1 MKKVRKI
8 FALSLAAFMLL
19 TVTAC
24 KNWMTGGLFDSI
36 EEEVKVATADK
47 IPVYVSTAASVM
59 GKTVPEGESTQKMGV
74 SFTVK
79 LERIEPSYA
88 FYKWFAFS
96 TKDLEEAKSEGLG
109 DKFPFNT
116 QNPNRNFV
124 LDDDF
129 ETRYM
134 KYSEKLAGAVEIKNA
149 DKEEAIV
156 TIKEVRDDIVIV
168 PVCAARA
175 VLNSDDTYPATLAYM
190 LDQRAVRNQ
199 RVVLAFDKDMDFSTF
214 VTCTNPS
221 KTYEKD
227 ENDNNIYYIEKED
240 GDVEYFYDWDRS
252 KIQIS
257 VYDTNKNLLSDD
269 ESYSFF
275 KLPMPNPKDSRQIF
289 ITPDT
294 QNKKLPKFA
303 KIRITI
309 AEEVKDSYGYKLESD
324 IAYTYLV
331 GASDDE
337 GNPIFKLLSCGRPR
351 TGLAANENTWSDYDG
366 FMDAE
371 GDLTTVLPEATT
383 NINDWTSDLVSQ
395 TFAHRIT
402 DRIDVLVQIV
412 DMVKEGVESTTASD
426 NEIDHFTVRARHLV
440 NLDGTPGTGAIYEN
454 IAEKNYDAL
463 IYHGGAKNFEDGE
476 PGENCNDPDAG
487 YAFPYYLPEN
497 IPDGLIKLEF
507 FAVDITGNSGEETP
521 YAIYVVK
528 DTSAPDISSQASKIK
543 SASVN
548 TLNSWFN
555 DRTIEALSF
564 RADSSNKFVDT
575 INVGTEENPVI
586 HDVAPIFMSD
596 GTNAKLFW
604 NFGNSPTDM
613 AGIQEIKYGEDDI
626 YEMTNLVDFIKDQGV
641 QGAMT
646 FYAQISDDMGN
657 VSDFVKIPLEIYY
670 DNQAPKNAGILPP
683 GTDSGIYP
691 ETGIDVGTSSAEV
704 KKYFTRDS
712 ALSLTLSSVDTDT
725 VTGVDSAAETAT
737 SSGLAGF
744 LVSETKYADVQAEAL
759 KVENGEQISPDFSKA
774 TDGKVTLQ
782 FATGSA
788 NDTGKVYYLYA
799 VDYALNSSSVPA
811 QISVIQDTTGPGV
824 EFADNASYTYSADKA
839 YFKELDDKADGSDDY
854 NVALGTAGSE
864 NLSGGIKGVSKGK
877 YYYNATQ
884 TSFPV
889 DVTIKNQHEGFDS
902 GLYYFE
908 VENTGTGTKT
918 SYGMNAAKA
927 TERTESVNLP
937 EGTYKVIAY
946 DNLGNKT
953 VTETFTIVQDK
964 SIPETGNFSIWGTKI
979 VPEGENGYNSEST
992 NIRTVDLIFTT
1003 DDTVVRDA
1011 SNTGIRKL
1019 ILKGASFKQNDLV
1032 VKAGDTTLTKNTDYQ
1047 LQAADT
1053 ETDETYITFFEPRTE
1068 TSYKIEN
1075 VMLPED
1081 DGRKYIYLKA
1091 ADASGNENA
1100 DWAEAFIDS
1109 DSQAPVVSSV
1119 SVLASTYML
1128 DSTGNRACSNSNIV
1142 SVEIKAHDKTS
1153 GIKQIFIT
1161 DTASTV
1167 SNVSGGVVGNNTIPE
1182 GTKLIQSNAVVT
1194 VNGVERSGSYE
1205 NGMITLDSPVDTEED
1220 VTIIV
1225 TNVRI
1230 PDDSVQGTQTVHV
1243 ILFDNTGL
1251 RNEESESAS
1260 IIYDTTGPAID
1271 VEDFASR
1278 TYDGV
1283 TLKKYRSNDTA
1294 DNITAVTG
1302 TTGRVNGLV
1311 SGNYFYSLAEG
1322 NLSENPGFKFTVT
1335 LSDENIT
1342 NNQLVQN
1349 GLSSGVYRF
1358 YVDKVN
1364 GTSVVKG
1371 TTPYASGVSVYLTA
1385 GTYRFRALDNLG
1397 NETVTN
1403 DICVKQDGAAP
1414 VVTNTLIHGKIQN
1427 GTESTSATKGTAGN
1441 GEYVYITFNVSDTDV
1456 TQNDTG
1462 LLRIT
1467 LNGDVDFTNAKIF
1480 DGETEVAVV
1489 KKLGTGNS
1497 SVEFY
1502 FASTVAASK
1511 SYTVKNVKLTG
1522 TDGVKSV
1529 SVIASDRTINEN
1541 PADSASIMLDSTAP
1555 VVSDVVIISTD
1566 ADTSKNNNKTL
1577 VTNDEKVTVEFKVY
1591 DLLSGLK
1598 KITICDDAGNSL
1610 LSTGDN
1616 GSVLTANYNGASV
1629 TLANTISS
1637 DVIVFTDAR
1646 TQVSESAVKPY
1657 TITVTNVS
1665 MPKVAGDFVQGR
1677 NYFNIRAWDDV
1688 LNVAETSTKGSI
1700 IFDNV
1705 PPKPLIEFAASHFFD
1720 PKQSRKKYS
1729 SSSAYMDGKSKIF
1742 FNNSSTYV
1750 YFKVNGG
1757 DDSVAGIETAG
1768 YSDKKVIYKTSSF
1781 DVAGD
1786 PAGYSSGTNMTAGT
1800 DGWYRIDGS
1809 KFIKIFVFD
1818 SIGNYNVLVPGFTD
1832 FEIVHDTTP
1841 PVKVDYKIYK
1851 SGTTDEIS
1859 GYLNETDPVI
1869 DVVFTV
1875 KDALSGISYFDFS
1888 DSHNSSDYSMWNQ
1901 IIAGSP
1907 DLKLEVSEDGGTT
1920 WKIYKEG
1927 NYNPDSEE
1935 HYSSVVGGA
1944 TFDSEKGYFV
1954 DSEGNLDPYV
1964 FFHNYMENGKTF
1976 ARCFALYEPL
1986 EPDKNYTIK
1995 LSNISFANNTK
2006 IRPSDSRTNWDT
2018 DIGFNIYV
2026 YDCVQQGCLNLEK
2039 PIVWDTQKPVI
2050 KSVEF
2055 AAASGSDSNFT
2066 SESFLSKH
2074 DLVITY
2080 DEPNDSTY
2088 GGASGIQE
2096 IKLEL
2101 TTNVDSVDLSS
2112 VDLLSSSD
2120 WKLYAKNG
2128 SSETEL
2134 TVTKGDV
2141 VASRNKTSA
2150 VIKINNSNSSTKG
2163 SSRKLVVKGLTIAGG
2178 DVDMIENIKVSLT
2191 DFAGNLSDNK
2201 GNTNNVVELG
2211 YDKTAP
2217 EMYRTEY
2224 CDDSGNLVLVDGV
2237 PAVSYFKTVLGNPA
2251 VLSTHTQSLPYK
2263 DGTAKSRKINVFP
2276 NPGKADLDASVD
2288 DLTGWY
2294 AGDDT
2299 ELVLRFN
2306 KNGSGIK
2313 SVTFSAPEGC
2323 EYRGMFFN
2331 SNTIDVTIDNLD
2343 GKGPQHLVRNTD
2355 YVLEDRYQDFTQIFR
2370 TLRFT
2375 NSSKCPRGNN
2385 ATVYVKGICLDATE
2399 MAATDVYG
2407 LWCSNAAVK
2416 SFAGTT
2422 TYYDGGSGHEPGWI
2436 ICAAMD
2442 YDTPEFVNQK
2452 VTFTDSSVTSGS
2464 TYTDGKTIDLTGR
2477 VQSKSLG
2484 ATTKGTYSSGVWA
2497 IHLDNARFVTTG
2509 TEKSELSL
2517 TVAKTS
2523 EAYPRETEANEMV
2536 ISLTSAT
2543 NVTYTFES
2551 GKDFSKRF
2559 MPGDTSASSEIAE
2572 FNRNIDAAAK
2582 ARYSVSDD
2590 GHTMYL
2596 NLPIDPLQGY
2606 DFKISNLQLDGSASM
2621 ADGAVDIT
2629 VTLFKYSGL
2638 SNDSENRIYVRGA
2651 DKNPA
2656 ASGKDYVVYRRKLAA
2671 VVDGSFESRNS
2682 ADFKRNRTNS
2692 ITLDTDP
2699 PVITWY
2705 DASDYNPNY
2714 FRLAPQDEQGRTV
2727 YYAGSSGYSYI
2738 NFNFQ
2743 DDSGIKGFAFT
2754 NTATA
2759 PTRPSDFY
2767 IANTQKYDIY
2777 YFNETN
2783 ESLNVVKYIHVM
2795 DNTGHVTSRPV
2806 TYLASEDSVPT
2817 IWKVD
2822 NTKPSVKTVTRHYYG
2837 DTAET
2842 RYVLKLDSTNSS
2854 APKLNVYKGV
2864 SGTLSGKFTD
2874 SYIEFDPSTQEYQ
2887 TVPGDV
2893 NDFFEDSGSGLYG
2906 TCPTTQTGGAY
2917 FDEIYGDESGNPDF
2931 TWKTSDSYFKVM
2943 DKVGRGC
2950 EKSIGISSYVDS
2962 TAPILGISGI
2972 TAPEGKS
2979 VYRASGLSTD
2989 STSPSVIYFN
2999 SASAEDGVEI
3009 TFSAKDTGENATG
3022 VYKVTV
3028 GGSGLA
3034 SGADGASARLANAIS
3049 LSTSTTTV
3057 TWNLGK
3063 GEEKTEGEANGL
3075 LRSIT
3080 ITDWVGNATTY
3091 WFKLISD
3098 VTPPAVSLSSNSPF
3112 VESTDISVYMTSV
3125 DEENNKLNLYFSP
3138 TIYDRN
3144 NGSGFVDILINK
3156 VLTGLSDDCSGLVA
3170 DKWYT
3175 DRDCSVEATKI
3186 TLTQS
3191 FRNNRAQDPVASP
3204 AKFYAK
3210 DNVGNLLEFDVATKV
3225 NTVYYSSS
3233 YSLSIPYADGWYA
3246 SNISEGKISFMP
3258 STTTTLYLNGA
3269 KNTTFTVGD
3278 ANGVKYVLKEGGR
3291 NKDSGNLGWGNG
3303 GYVDSF
3309 SYRLETGKTYSI
3321 ELGSAWNQN
3330 LPTTT
3335 FTVQTVL
3342 DDTAPAISGTYVAAH
3357 TWEDSDGKRYYAGTD
3372 NGTVYINENGS
3383 VTIALGNELLSDAG
3397 SGVKGWYLNPTDRA
3411 ESITLNKDNLEQDVF
3426 LVDNIGN
3433 YTVHKFSVTLD
3444 KDSPVYTPVTGS
3456 DLFAVHEY
3464 SAGEPY
3470 KVTAQNKVMFTGSS
3484 LELPL
3489 PSASDAGSGLNG
3501 NWTVKTGTAVYS
3513 SVTNKITFTGTESVT
3528 LALYDNVNNETEVT
3542 VNAFKVGEIPA
3553 LSLAKADSDIETGTF
3568 GEASYT
3574 VYTKADAAVFNV
3586 TKTNELAGFTT
3597 FKCGDDEIS
3606 GNTLSLGNGNY
3617 VLKASDELGRETEYN
3632 LTVVVD
3638 KTEPTFT
3645 GNMISDQHLYTDA
3658 EPFFAAAAGN
3668 SIVVNAKLAS
3678 GTPLSFALP
3687 EANDTGVGLD
3697 GWYES
3702 DTENGTYRKIEGT
3715 SVSVSGEKWL
3725 SLKDLLGNSNTFQF
3739 ASIDSAKPVLASGY
3753 AGATEGGSNSYIAA
3767 QKVFT
3772 TWYSGTTYQPKWNG
3786 SSNFRAAGTNG
3797 GDEADTSHNNLVAAS
3812 VTETGSG
3819 IYKLVLKSD
3828 SANPKVN
3835 YVGYMNP
3842 QVDNGNI
3849 IYNDGTQIAGSHDAN
3864 AKYNPMNSVQIA
3876 SSAYVKGWT
3885 VATSD
3890 SPDAEGKYTTVITLP
3905 LNPNVLTPTNGTKDE
3920 VSNNA
3925 GTAFEG
3931 ALTLS
3936 NNQYIFVF
3944 GKNIGNSLEVVD
3956 FAGNSSND
3964 VAVSASVNTS
3974 LFGRFTVAIT
3984 EISSKIPEAVGGT
3997 IRRAFTSNDRSEVKN
4012 ERKARK
4018 AEKSTAVQAPVVT
4031 QTTEKTSKE
4040 GKKVLQNVA
4049 ERAAELEAASKS
4061 AGTSTFRDE
4070 AEAILAAGAKVLPEI
4085 AEEAE
4090 NGGISPE
4097 VNISENVVNSEKILA
4112 NNGDEMYN
4120 NSNIAKSVVISIIAV
4135 LLLLCSLLVII
4146 KTTKKQNEKK

>member
-149 DKEEAIV
+149 DKEEAVV

-324 IAYTYLV
+324 IVYTYLV

-646 FYAQISDDMGN
+646 FYAQVSDDLGN

-670 DNQAPKNAGILPP
+670 DNQAPANTGILPP
-683 GTDSGIYP
+683 GSENGIYP
-691 ETGIDVGTSSAEV
+691 ETGIEKGSTLTEP
-704 KKYFTRDS
+704 KKYFTRDTS
-712 ALSLTLSSVDTDT
+712 LSLTLSSVDADSA
-725 VTGVDSAAETAT
+725 TGVESAAATAT

-744 LVSETKYADVQAEAL
+744 FVSESKYADVQAEAL
-759 KVENGEQISPDFSKA
+759 KVENGVQISPDFKKA
-774 TDGKVTLQ
+774 VDGKSTVQ
-782 FATGSA
+782 FATGA
-788 NDTGKVYYLYA
+788 ENDTGKNYFLYSM
-799 VDYALNSSSVPA
+799 DYALNPSEVPTE
-811 QISVIQDTTGPGV
+811 ITVIQDTTGPGV
-824 EFADNASYTYSADKA
+824 EFTDNASYSYKA
-839 YFKELDDKADGSDDY
+839 ESEYFKELDDEADGSDDSDI
-854 NVALGTAGSE
+854 ALGTAGSE
-864 NLSGGIKGVSKGK
+864 NLSGEVKGVSKGI
-877 YYYNATQ
+877 YYYNLSQ
-884 TSFPV
+884 DSFPI
-889 DVTIKNQHEGFDS
+889 DVTIKNQHAGLDS

-908 VENTGTGTKT
+908 VENAATGVKT

-992 NIRTVDLIFTT
+992 NIRTVDLVFSS
-1003 DDTVVRDA
+1003 DDTVVMDS

-1019 ILKGASFKQNDLV
+1019 ILKGASFRQDNLV
-1032 VKAGDTTLTKNTDYQ
+1032 VKAGETVLVKNTDY
-1047 LQAADT
+1047 LIQAAADDS
-1053 ETDETYITFFEPRTE
+1053 EETYITFIRPRTE
-1068 TSYKIEN
+1068 TSYRIEN
-1075 VMLPED
+1075 VMLPEE
-1081 DGRKYIYLKA
+1081 DGRKYIYIKA
-1091 ADASGNENA
+1091 MDASGNTNA
-1100 DWAEAFIDS
+1100 DWIDAYIDS
-1109 DSQAPVVSSV
+1109 DSQAPSISSV
-1119 SVLASTYML
+1119 SGLASKYML
-1128 DSTGNRACSNSNIV
+1128 DSTGNRTYTNSNII

-1153 GIKQIFIT
+1153 GIKQIYIT
-1161 DTASTV
+1161 DTASEV
-1167 SNVSGGVVGNNTIPE
+1167 PNVSGGVVGNNTIPA
-1182 GTKLIQSNAVVT
+1182 GTKLIQNNSVVT
-1194 VNGVERSGSYE
+1194 VNGVERASTYE

-1230 PDDSVQGTQTVHV
+1230 PDDTKQGMQTVHV

-1251 RNEESESAS
+1251 RNESSKPAS
-1260 IIYDTTGPAID
+1260 IVYDTTGPAIE
-1271 VEDFASR
+1271 VEDYASS
-1278 TYDGV
+1278 TFDGI
-1283 TLKKYRSNDTA
+1283 THKKYRSNDTA
-1294 DNITAVTG
+1294 SDILAVTG

-1311 SGNYFYSLAEG
+1311 SGDYFYNLEEG
-1322 NLSENPGFKFTVT
+1322 SASENPGFRFIVT
-1335 LSDENIT
+1335 IKDENIT
-1342 NNQLVQN
+1342 NNQLVAD
-1349 GLSSGVYRF
+1349 GSTSGIYKF
-1358 YVDKVN
+1358 YVDKVLAS
-1364 GTSVVKG
+1364 SVEEG
-1371 TTPYASGVSVYLTA
+1371 TTAYNSGDHIYLTE
-1385 GTYRFRALDNLG
+1385 GTYRIRALDNLENQTVSNNIHVKADNG
-1397 NETVTN
+1397 RPVNVTDLVITGKYKDGVTPYSTATAIKDVKINFSAGDDESGKVNTGIYKITFSGDAVFANATLNVVTESNGVRTVTPL
-1403 DICVKQDGAAP
+1403 VKKTDG
-1414 VVTNTLIHGKIQN
+1414 NSGWDY
-1427 GTESTSATKGTAGN
+1427 SMTAGN
-1441 GEYVYITFNVSDTDV
+1441 GTVQFLFREPVAERRIYEVQGVRLTDSDAKKT
-1456 TQNDTG
+1456 
-1462 LLRIT
+1462 ISISIA
-1467 LNGDVDFTNAKIF
+1467 DFTENESASDGTAEIF
-1480 DGETEVAVV
+1480 KDETEPV
-1489 KKLGTGNS
+1489 TS
-1497 SVEFY
+1497 
-1502 FASTVAASK
+1502 
-1511 SYTVKNVKLTG
+1511 NV
-1522 TDGVKSV
+1522 
-1529 SVIASDRTINEN
+1529 N
-1541 PADSASIMLDSTAP
+1541 
-1555 VVSDVVIISTD
+1555 IISTD
-1566 ADTSKNNNKTL
+1566 PEVVQGENKL
-1577 VTNDEKVTVEFKVY
+1577 NVTNDEKVTVTFSIY
-1591 DLLSGLK
+1591 DVTSGIK
-1598 KITICDDAGNSL
+1598 KITICDKNGNSL
-1610 LSTGDN
+1610 LTTGTD
-1616 GSVLTANYNGASV
+1616 GSVITAVRDGNSV
-1629 TLANTISS
+1629 VLSATVSA
-1637 DVIVFTDAR
+1637 DAIVFENAGAMI
-1646 TQVSESAVKPY
+1646 SETSFNF
-1657 TITVTNVS
+1657 TVTNVS
-1665 MPKVAGDFVQGR
+1665 MPKENGDFVQGR
-1677 NYFNIRAWDDV
+1677 NYFYVKAYDDV
-1688 LNVAETSTKGSI
+1688 LNVASEAATGSI
-1700 IFDNV
+1700 VFDNV
-1705 PPKPLIEFAASHFFD
+1705 PPKPLIEFAGSHFFD
-1720 PKQSRKKYS
+1720 PKQSRKMS
-1729 SSSAYMDGKSKIF
+1729 SSYSAYMDEVGKIF
-1742 FNNSSTYV
+1742 FSNSSYF
-1750 YFKVNGG
+1750 YFKVDGG
-1757 DDSVAGIETAG
+1757 DDSSEGIETAG
-1768 YSDKKVIYKTSSF
+1768 YAGYKVWYKTSAF
-1781 DVAGD
+1781 DVSD
-1786 PAGYSSGTNMTAGT
+1786 PATYSGSKPPVSG
-1800 DGWYRIDGS
+1800 DWYRIDNS
-1809 KFIKIFVFD
+1809 QKYIKIFVYD
-1818 SIGNYNVLVPGFTD
+1818 AIGNYSTLVPGFTD
-1832 FEIVHDTTP
+1832 FQLVDDQTAP
-1841 PVKVDYKIYK
+1841 AKVDYKIYK
-1851 SGTTDEIS
+1851 SGTNTEIS
-1859 GYLNETDPVI
+1859 DSFNDENPEA
-1869 DVVFTV
+1869 DVVFKV
-1875 KDALSGISYFDFS
+1875 KDTLSGISYFDFS
-1888 DSHNSSDYSMWNQ
+1888 DSHNSGDNSMWNQ
-1901 IIAGSP
+1901 IISGSP
-1907 DLKLEVSEDGGTT
+1907 DLRVEVSEDDGVT
-1920 WKIYKEG
+1920 WKTYKEG
-1927 NYNPDSEE
+1927 KYDPAVDQ
-1935 HYSSVVGGA
+1935 HYSSVAGGA
-1944 TFDSEKGYFV
+1944 TYDAEKGYFV

-1964 FFHNYMENGKTF
+1964 YFHNYMENGKPF
-1976 ARCFALYEPL
+1976 ARCFAFYEPL
-1986 EPDKNYTIK
+1986 KPNKEYTIK
-1995 LSNISFANNTK
+1995 ISNISFANNTK
-2006 IRPSDSRTNWDT
+2006 IRPSDSRTNWDS

-2026 YDCVQQGCLNLEK
+2026 YDCVQKGCLSLEK
-2039 PIVWDTQKPVI
+2039 PLVWDTHKPEI
-2050 KSVEF
+2050 KGVEF
-2055 AAASGSDSNFT
+2055 AASEGYDPNFT
-2066 SESFLSKH
+2066 SDLSLTKH

-2080 DEPNDSTY
+2080 DEPKDSTY
-2088 GGASGIQE
+2088 GGASGVKD

-2101 TTNVDSVDLSS
+2101 TTNIGTIDLST
-2112 VDLLSSSD
+2112 VNLLSSD
-2120 WKLYAKNG
+2120 NLKLYAKSG
-2128 SSETEL
+2128 SSETAL
-2134 TVTKGDV
+2134 TIKEKKLLE
-2141 VASRNKTSA
+2141 ASSSKTSSL
-2150 VIKINNSNSSTKG
+2150 ITISSPSSTVKG
-2163 SSRKLVVKGLTIAGG
+2163 SSYKLVIKGLTIAGG
-2178 DVDMIENIKVSLT
+2178 DVDMVENIKVTLT
-2191 DFAGNLSDNK
+2191 DFAGNVSDNT
-2201 GNTNNVVELG
+2201 GNTNNVVEIG

-2217 EMYRTEY
+2217 VMHPVY
-2224 CDDSGNLVLVDGV
+2224 GNEVIDGKL
-2237 PAVSYFKTVLGNPA
+2237 ARSYFKTVFGKPT
-2251 VLSTHTQSLPYK
+2251 VLSLHHATSNSDSTKIHNNSSIANNMVFNIFPEPGDEIQNYGDGIECPAPYS
-2263 DGTAKSRKINVFP
+2263 GTAWEDN
-2276 NPGKADLDASVD
+2276 ADL
-2288 DLTGWY
+2288 
-2294 AGDDT
+2294 T

-2306 KNGSGIK
+2306 KNGSGVKSIK
-2313 SVTFSAPEGC
+2313 LAAEGNSVDSWDFRRILFNPSKVRVSIDEGQHWYSPGSSALPYTVTSDTLTFTNSGICPKGENCSVMIKGIMPNFKATYCRHNSDGDYRENIWWSDVVVTSFANKANTYNFALALADDVDTPELTRKKISVTDTSSTDTSFTDGETIQIKGRIQSKSTHKVYSSGLWAIQLSGAEFDPSVNPSFKAYISKPTGDYGRKLLLPNSVTYDDGDLISYSYDSTNDYSVRRTVDELTTVSKVDANPSQFKFSISSDKSTLYLNMPLD
-2323 EYRGMFFN
+2323 
-2331 SNTIDVTIDNLD
+2331 IDDT
-2343 GKGPQHLVRNTD
+2343 
-2355 YVLEDRYQDFTQIFR
+2355 QDFT
-2370 TLRFT
+2370 L
-2375 NSSKCPRGNN
+2375 S
-2385 ATVYVKGICLDATE
+2385 GIKL
-2399 MAATDVYG
+2399 
-2407 LWCSNAAVK
+2407 
-2416 SFAGTT
+2416 
-2422 TYYDGGSGHEPGWI
+2422 P
-2436 ICAAMD
+2436 
-2442 YDTPEFVNQK
+2442 
-2452 VTFTDSSVTSGS
+2452 
-2464 TYTDGKTIDLTGR
+2464 
-2477 VQSKSLG
+2477 
-2484 ATTKGTYSSGVWA
+2484 SGV
-2497 IHLDNARFVTTG
+2497 LDGNHDGAQ
-2509 TEKSELSL
+2509 
-2517 TVAKTS
+2517 
-2523 EAYPRETEANEMV
+2523 N
-2536 ISLTSAT
+2536 ISL
-2543 NVTYTFES
+2543 
-2551 GKDFSKRF
+2551 KL
-2559 MPGDTSASSEIAE
+2559 I
-2572 FNRNIDAAAK
+2572 
-2582 ARYSVSDD
+2582 
-2590 GHTMYL
+2590 
-2596 NLPIDPLQGY
+2596 
-2606 DFKISNLQLDGSASM
+2606 
-2621 ADGAVDIT
+2621 
-2629 VTLFKYSGL
+2629 KYSGL
-2638 SNDSENRIYVRGA
+2638 TNDPDDRYWDYDESNERDESYKTMFREVEAYYSATEEHRC
-2651 DKNPA
+2651 
-2656 ASGKDYVVYRRKLAA
+2656 A
-2671 VVDGSFESRNS
+2671 VNF
-2682 ADFKRNRTNS
+2682 AQNRTNS
-2692 ITLDTDP
+2692 ITLDTVD

-2842 RYVLKLDSTNSS
+2842 RYVLNLVSTDASS
-2854 APKLNVYKGV
+2854 PKLNVYKGI
-2864 SGTLSGKFTD
+2864 SDTLSGKFTD

-2917 FDEIYGDESGNPDF
+2917 FDKIYVDESGNPDF

-2979 VYRASGLSTD
+2979 VYRASALSTD

-2999 SASAEDGVEI
+2999 STSAEDGVEI

-3049 LSTSTTTV
+3049 LSTSATTV

-3144 NGSGFVDILINK
+3144 NGSGSVDILINK

-3342 DDTAPAISGTYVAAH
+3342 DDTVPAISGTYVAAH

-3372 NGTVYINENGS
+3372 NGTVYISENGS

-3397 SGVKGWYLNPTDRA
+3397 SGIKGWYLNPTDRA

-3464 SAGEPY
+3464 SAEEPY
-3470 KVTAQNKVMFTGSS
+3470 KVTAANKVIFTGDS
-3484 LELPL
+3484 LELSL
-3489 PSASDAGSGLNG
+3489 PVISDSGSGLNG

-3617 VLKASDELGRETEYN
+3617 VLKASDELGRETIYN

-3638 KTEPTFT
+3638 QTAPDFT
-3645 GNMISDQHLYTDA
+3645 GNIVPAEHFWSEA
-3658 EPFFAAAAGN
+3658 EPYFAAAAGN
-3668 SIVVNAKLAS
+3668 SIVVNGKLAS
-3678 GTPLSFALP
+3678 GTPVQFTLP
-3687 EANDTGVGLD
+3687 AASDGDAGVGVD

-3702 DTENGTYRKIEGT
+3702 STENGTYTKITET

-3725 SLKDLLGNSNTFQF
+3725 CLKDRLGNASVPFQF
-3739 ASIDSAKPVLASGY
+3739 ASVENTRPSLATGY
-3753 AGATEGGSNSYIAA
+3753 EGAGSVQDGTNTYTAGKS
-3767 QKVFT
+3767 VFT
-3772 TWYSGTTYQPKWNG
+3772 TWYSSKSYPDKWNG
-3786 SSNFRAAGTNG
+3786 STNFMAAGTKG
-3797 GDEADTSHNNLVAAS
+3797 GDEADTSHNNLVAAV

-3819 IYKLVLKSD
+3819 IYQLILKTV
-3828 SANPKVN
+3828 AEPKVN
-3835 YVGYMNP
+3835 WIGYMDP
-3842 QVDNGNI
+3842 LYENGSI
-3849 IYNDGTQIAGSHDAN
+3849 KYNDTTQIAGAQSSQ
-3864 AKYNPMNSVQIA
+3864 AKYNPLNSVQIDK
-3876 SSAYVKGWT
+3876 SYYIKGWS
-3885 VATSD
+3885 VQTSET
-3890 SPDAEGKYTTVITLP
+3890 PDADGTYTTVITLP
-3905 LNPNVLTPTNGTKDE
+3905 LKPYVLNPTNGTKDD
-3920 VSNNA
+3920 VNNA
-3925 GTAFEG
+3925 TGTQLESS
-3931 ALTLS
+3931 LKLS

-4031 QTTEKTSKE
+4031 QTTEQTSKE

-4061 AGTSTFRDE
+4061 AGTSTFRHE

-4090 NGGISPE
+4090 NCGISPE